1 MSLESDVDWEP
12 AEQADVMKT
21 ANDYLII
28 KDNILDIGE
37 MGNVSLISGALL
49 VGSSEGKEH
58 NTN

>member
-1 MSLESDVDWEP
+1 
-12 AEQADVMKT
+12 MKT

-28 KDNILDIGE
+28 NDNILDIGE

-58 NTN
+58 NTNWSLNIYIKDKD